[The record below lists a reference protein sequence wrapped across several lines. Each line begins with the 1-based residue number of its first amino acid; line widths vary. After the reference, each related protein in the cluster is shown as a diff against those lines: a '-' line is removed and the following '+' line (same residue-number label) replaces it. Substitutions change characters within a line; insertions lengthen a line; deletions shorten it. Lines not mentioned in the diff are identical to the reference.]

1 MDEIDREVVQE
12 ASEAGVLDINWVM
25 DRIAVGGWIETEDKM
40 RAVVRAGI
48 THVIDMAWEH
58 DDTPL
63 EQYGIS
69 VLLNFT
75 DDDFQVKPVEL
86 LQKGVEFAL
95 DALQEPGSKLLI
107 HCVAGRHRGPMM
119 TLAVLCALGWSLEDA
134 MQIISD
140 RRPVVDWAPV
150 YVESVTTFLQSYVS
164 KLSPA
169 DRNNMVTQFAQ
180 LSEQAGTGPS

>member
-1 MDEIDREVVQE
+1 MDQINREIVQQV
-12 ASEAGVLDINWVM
+12 SEAGILDISWVM
-25 DRIAVGGWIETEDKM
+25 DRIAVGGWIETEEKM

-63 EQYGIS
+63 EQFGIK

-75 DDDFQVKPVEL
+75 DDDFQQKPAEL
-86 LQKGVEFAL
+86 LEKGVDFAL
-95 DALQEPGSKLLI
+95 DALHEPGSKLLI

-119 TLAVLCALGWSLEDA
+119 TLAVLGALGWSLEDA
-134 MQIISD
+134 MQIIAD

-150 YVESVTTFLQSYVS
+150 YVESVSTFLKSYVA
-164 KLSPA
+164 KLSGA
-169 DRNNMVTQFAQ
+169 ERNNMIIQFAQ
-180 LSEQAGTGPS
+180 RSE